1 MKRGMHVKNNETFGR
16 PLLVLQLQE
25 SQFTADLRS
34 RSKLMTK
41 LPTDF
46 SMLLAYQ
53 EGESKLCIML
63 DCLVLT

>member
-1 MKRGMHVKNNETFGR
+1 MLIIIRHLGGPYLFCR
-16 PLLVLQLQE
+16 LQE

-34 RSKLMTK
+34 CSKLMTK

-46 SMLLAYQ
+46 LMLLAYQ
-53 EGESKLCIML
+53 EGESKLCVML